1 MCKAERDTLKC
12 KCFVL
17 KALLCYDW
25 ELWRVIRS
33 SVCVRIL
40 TSVCIDCLPLN
51 VYSLQQ
57 WSNESLLHSSW
68 RQQDVC
74 VRMCECECVFVCV
87 CACCSQRQRVDDWF
101 GWKRLFCK
109 IIWPGIDW
117 LRTTRCSTKSQLNE
131 SDWMLVGG
139 SAALMCV
146 CVCVCVCVCE
156 TSPDP
161 HRLTCLL
168 PLIIDHLW
176 WFLYIHS
183 STFQGNQL
191 TKCYWTEWWCKDP
204 SFNQLVSRWNMN
216 C

>member
-12 KCFVL
+12 KCVVL

-87 CACCSQRQRVDDWF
+87 SAHAVANDREWMTDSGGNVY
-101 GWKRLFCK
+101 
-109 IIWPGIDW
+109 
-117 LRTTRCSTKSQLNE
+117 SVKSFDLELIGSEQQDAQQKVN
-131 SDWMLVGG
+131 WMN
-139 SAALMCV
+139 
-146 CVCVCVCVCE
+146 
-156 TSPDP
+156 
-161 HRLTCLL
+161 
-168 PLIIDHLW
+168 W

-183 STFQGNQL
+183 STFQGNPL